1 MVLGWGHPRV
11 RVRIGHRGVYLARVK
26 NRFTDFAYVYFL
38 VGLMVPYV
46 IVYVPMVTLYK
57 GSA

>member
-1 MVLGWGHPRV
+1 
-11 RVRIGHRGVYLARVK
+11 VRIGHRGVYLARVK